1 MATVTRKRS
10 IGALLRIQ
18 DSLSDSGRLFSTP
31 IPDSGGRDCKERSFA
46 STRGGVQAALAASRT
61 LHRVC
66 PDLVSRELWIGR
78 GPETACL
85 TASEQVFFNSDT
97 SMRNC
102 SDLQAKIVSR

>member
-1 MATVTRKRS
+1 NS
-10 IGALLRIQ
+10 GARAPAVRILRWFRAAICPVYRGFRTELVFDPVQ
-18 DSLSDSGRLFSTP
+18 
-31 IPDSGGRDCKERSFA
+31 GRDCKERSIA
-46 STRGGVQAALAASRT
+46 PTRGGVQAALAASRT

-85 TASEQVFFNSDT
+85 SASEQVFFNSDT

-102 SDLQAKIVSR
+102 SDPQ